1 MRLVMAS
8 MVELCPFGAI
18 GGNTDPATVSA
29 VTPRYVGRATELGG
43 LARRLDAALAGDAS
57 VVLVAGEPGIG
68 KTRLVG
74 ELARL
79 AGARGVPVLWGRCSD
94 DAGAPAYWPWRGVL
108 RALRAAAPDA
118 LAAVDPT
125 ELASPVLLATGSAA
139 GAGERFVLFDAVTRT
154 LTAASATTGL
164 VVALDDLQWA
174 DPDSLA
180 LLVHLARDAA
190 SARLL
195 VVGTVRP
202 GELAADPDRAE
213 HVARLEALSHVD
225 RLDLG
230 GLSGDEIADVLGAG
244 AAPDVVADVAARSGG
259 NPFFVAELGR
269 VLASGRHEPV
279 PAAVRDVVRLRL
291 ARLPASCRELLDVA
305 AVAGA
310 AIDEALLRTVTGAPV
325 ADTLRPALDDGVLVR
340 PPGRT
345 GLRFAHDIVR
355 EALLEVLGAQERARL
370 HRRLAAALAPRAD
383 DPDVLPELVRHALAA
398 LAAGNPHQ
406 DPEQTLD
413 LARDAAALASA
424 RLAFAESVR
433 RYTEVLQ
440 VGRGIVT
447 PARRAR
453 DLVALARAQQRAHV
467 VSDAVATCASA
478 VELAR
483 HLGDATVLAEA
494 ALVVQG
500 ISDAELLI
508 AQRGWCDDAL
518 AAIGPDDGPLRAQL
532 LAQLAHTLLFLGRPD
547 EVESRSREALA
558 MAERIGD
565 PASIVAALRARQ
577 LACSGPEGHTERY
590 ALGTRMLDLAADGAP
605 DPVDAAL
612 WGRLWRFDALCQRG
626 RFDDAEQE
634 LDRLAPVAA
643 ATGRQLAR
651 LHELRSRVVFA
662 FGRGRYDEAR
672 RLNDEAAQMAERGL
686 HVGAMMT
693 ALAVEWQIAKMVGD
707 DGLDETRLEP
717 GLAEAG
723 RESPVFAVLG
733 TTMASWHLA
742 LYRRDEALRWY
753 RDLPPPGS
761 PRIPRFMCLVVEALR
776 VQIAADLGD
785 SAPMQEAYRFLTP
798 FADLFVVGG
807 AGATATHGSVQQY
820 LGIAAGELGRAAVAI
835 GHLRAGIDAD
845 DARGLAP
852 FAASGRYRLAVVL
865 GRRGRAGDVDEARAL
880 ARQALATATELGM
893 EPLRHSASEFVD
905 RPRGDDVLSPRE
917 AEIAAF
923 VARGMTNRA
932 IAEVAHIS
940 ERTVETHVAHILAKL
955 GFSSRSQIAAW
966 AVTRHR

>member
-8 MVELCPFGAI
+8 IVELRPFGAI

-29 VTPRYVGRATELGG
+29 VAPRWVGRATELGG

-74 ELARL
+74 ELTRL

-118 LAAVDPT
+118 LATVDPT
-125 ELASPVLLATGSAA
+125 DLASPALLAAGSAA

-154 LTAASATTGL
+154 LSAASTTTGL

-180 LLVHLARDAA
+180 LLVHLARDPGA
-190 SARLL
+190 ARLL

-202 GELAADPDRAE
+202 GELAADPERAG
-213 HVARLEALSHVD
+213 HVARLEALPHVD
-225 RLDLG
+225 RLDLH
-230 GLSGDEIADVLGAG
+230 GLSTDEIADVLGSTD
-244 AAPDVVADVAARSGG
+244 PEVVADVAARSGG
-259 NPFFVAELGR
+259 NPFFVTELAR
-269 VLASGRHEPV
+269 VLASGRDDPV
-279 PAAVRDVVRLRL
+279 PAAVGDVVRLRL
-291 ARLPASCRELLDVA
+291 ARLPAPCRELLDVA
-305 AVAGA
+305 AVAGTE
-310 AIDEALLRTVTGAPV
+310 IDEALLRTVIGAPV
-325 ADTLRPALDDGVLVR
+325 ADALRPALDDGVLVR

-345 GLRFAHDIVR
+345 GTRFAHDIVR
-355 EALLEVLGAQERARL
+355 EALLEVLGAQDRARL
-370 HRRLAAALAPRAD
+370 HRRLAAALASQAD
-383 DPDVLPELVRHALAA
+383 DPDVLPELARHALAA
-398 LAAGNPHQ
+398 LPLG
-406 DPEQTLD
+406 DPAQALD
-413 LARDAAALASA
+413 TARDAARLAGA
-424 RLAFAESVR
+424 RLAFAESAR
-433 RYTEVLQ
+433 RWAQVLEA
-440 VGRGIVT
+440 GRGIVT

-453 DLVALARAQQRAHV
+453 DLVELARAQLRAHT

-500 ISDAELLI
+500 ISDAELLM

-518 AAIGPDDGPLRAQL
+518 AAIGPGDGPLRAQL
-532 LAQLAHTLLFLGRPD
+532 LAQLAHTLLFLGRSD
-547 EVESRSREALA
+547 EVEACSREALA

-565 PASIVAALRARQ
+565 PASLVAALRARQ
-577 LACSGPEGHTERY
+577 LARSGPEGHAERY
-590 ALGTRMLDLAADGAP
+590 ALGTRMLDVACGDP
-605 DPVDAAL
+605 DITL
-612 WGRLWRFDALCQRG
+612 WGRLWRFDALCQQG
-626 RFDDAEQE
+626 RFDDAESE
-634 LDRLAPVAA
+634 LDRLGPVAA
-643 ATGRQLAR
+643 ATRQPLAR
-651 LHELRSRVVFA
+651 LHQLRSRVVFA
-662 FGRGRYDEAR
+662 FGRGRFDEVR
-672 RLNDEAAQMAERGL
+672 RLNREAAQLAERGR
-686 HVGAMMT
+686 HVGATMT
-693 ALAVEWQIAKMVGD
+693 ALAVEWQVAKLTGD
-707 DGLDETRLEP
+707 DGPDLDGARLDS
-717 GLAEAG
+717 GVVDAERA
-723 RESPVFAVLG
+723 SPVFAVVG

-753 RDLPPPGS
+753 RDLPPAGS

-785 SAPMQEAYRFLTP
+785 ITPMHDAYRFLAP
-798 FADLFVVGG
+798 YADLFVVGG
-807 AGATATHGSVQQY
+807 AGATATHGSVHQY
-820 LGIAAGELGRAAVAI
+820 LGIAAGETGRTDVAI
-835 GHLRAGIDAD
+835 RHLRAGIAAD

-865 GRRGRAGDVDEARAL
+865 GRRGRAGDADEARAL
-880 ARQALATATELGM
+880 AHQAAATAAQLGM
-893 EPLRHSASEFVD
+893 EPLRRSASELSD
-905 RPRGDDVLSPRE
+905 GPRDGGVLSPRE
-917 AEIAAF
+917 AEIAGL

-932 IAEVAHIS
+932 IAEAAHIS

-955 GFSSRSQIAAW
+955 GFSGRSQIAAW

>member
-1 MRLVMAS
+1 MA
-8 MVELCPFGAI
+8 
-18 GGNTDPATVSA
+18 
-29 VTPRYVGRATELGG
+29 PRYVGRATELGG
-43 LARRLDAALAGDAS
+43 LARRLDAALAGDPS

-68 KTRLVG
+68 KTRLVT

-108 RALRAAAPDA
+108 RALHATAPDA

-125 ELASPVLLATGSAA
+125 DLAEPALLAAGSAA
-139 GAGERFVLFDAVTRT
+139 GAGERFVLFDVVTRT

-164 VVALDDLQWA
+164 LIALDDLQWA

-180 LLVHLARDAA
+180 LLAHLARDAA
-190 SARLL
+190 GARLL
-195 VVGTVRP
+195 VVATVRP
-202 GELAADPDRAE
+202 GELGADPERAG
-213 HVARLEALSHVD
+213 HVARIEALPTAE
-225 RLDLG
+225 RLDLD
-230 GLSGDEIADVLGAG
+230 GLADDEIADALADVLGG
-244 AAPDVVADVAARSGG
+244 APTREVVADVAARSGG

-269 VLASGRHEPV
+269 VLAAGALRDDAV

-291 ARLPASCRELLDVA
+291 ARLPAGCRAVLDVA

-310 AIDEALLRTVTGAPV
+310 EIDESLLRTVLGAPV
-325 ADTLRPALDDGVLVR
+325 ADALRPALDDGVLVR

-345 GLRFAHDIVR
+345 ALRFAHDIVR
-355 EALLEVLGAQERARL
+355 EALSDVLGAQERARL
-370 HRRLAAALAPRAD
+370 HGRLAVALAPRAD
-383 DPDVLPELVRHALAA
+383 DPDVLPELARHALAA
-398 LAAGNPHQ
+398 LAGGDPAQ
-406 DPEQTLD
+406 DPEQALD
-413 LARDAAALASA
+413 LARGAARLAGT
-424 RLAFAESVR
+424 RLAFAESAR
-433 RYTEVLQ
+433 RHAHVLEA
-440 VGRGIVT
+440 GRGIVA

-453 DLVALARAQQRAHV
+453 DLVELARAQLRAHA

-483 HLGDATVLAEA
+483 HIGDATVLAEA

-518 AAIGPDDGPLRAQL
+518 AAVGPDDGPLRAQL

-547 EVESRSREALA
+547 EVEGRSREALA

-565 PASIVAALRARQ
+565 PASLVAALRARQ
-577 LACSGPEGHTERY
+577 LARSGPEGHAERY
-590 ALGTRMLDLAADGAP
+590 ALGTRLLDLAADGAP

-612 WGRLWRFDALCQRG
+612 WGRLWRFDALCQQG

-643 ATGRQLAR
+643 ATRQPLAR
-651 LHELRSRVVFA
+651 LHQLRSRIVFA
-662 FGRGRYDEAR
+662 FGRGRFDEVR
-672 RLNDEAAQMAERGL
+672 RLNQEAAQLAEHGR
-686 HVGAMMT
+686 HAGATMT
-693 ALAVEWQIAKMVGD
+693 ALAVEWQVAKMVGD
-707 DGLDETRLEP
+707 DGLDETRLDP
-717 GLAEAG
+717 GMVEAG
-723 RESPVFAVLG
+723 RQSPVFAVLG

-820 LGIAAGELGRAAVAI
+820 LGIAAGELGRTDVAI
-835 GHLRAGIDAD
+835 RHLRAGIDAD

-865 GRRGRAGDVDEARAL
+865 SRRGRPGDSDEARAL
-880 ARQALATATELGM
+880 ARRAAATAATLGM
-893 EPLRHSASEFVD
+893 QPLRRMAAELVD
-905 RPRGDDVLSPRE
+905 NPRDGGVLSPRE
-917 AEIAAF
+917 AEIAEL

-932 IAEVAHIS
+932 IAETAHIS

-955 GFSSRSQIAAW
+955 GFSGRSQIAAW
-966 AVTRHR
+966 AVTRES